1 MPKRIAVIDIGSNSA
16 RLVIFQRTSRYG
28 FHLIVQQKSRVR
40 IGEGA
45 YEAGGYLQP
54 VGIRRAFGALHSFT
68 HTLREYKVRKV
79 HCVATSALR
88 DAPNREAFLRV
99 VRQRLGLQIRVI
111 DGLREA
117 RYGAVAALNLLPIR
131 EGVTVDIGGGS
142 TDMALIR
149 EGRIVETVS
158 LDLGTVR
165 LKELFTDPGRSL
177 KEARTYIRQR
187 LETLPESFRSRLAV
201 GIGGTARALARG
213 IMLRSDYPFD
223 KIHAFGYPLKEHKAY
238 LKAIVEAPIERLPE
252 LYIKK
257 NRFDTIREGTHIF
270 LEVLRHL
277 EAKEVLTSG
286 VGVREGVFLHD
297 LLRRDGLRFPPGINP
312 SLRSIKDRFDL
323 LKLPEGNKQRIGRK
337 LFEAIV
343 DRYPSTPEHRRLLAD
358 ALSLSNI
365 GKMLTIYKEHQ
376 HAFYIA
382 MQELNFGFT
391 HSQMLTIA
399 LLMRSKGDSLY
410 YKPLYRRYK
419 PLLPAK
425 EVIKWLSFAYTLTLI
440 LHENSSRAEIDFS
453 WSGNTLRIRSDRPL
467 YLAHEAIANLQTP
480 KGITVELLDGWEESC
495 SGEIDEVTGQQE

>member
-45 YEAGGYLQP
+45 YEAGGRLQP
-54 VGIRRAFGALHSFT
+54 AGIRRAFGALHSFT
-68 HTLREYKVRKV
+68 HTLREYKVHKV

-111 DGLREA
+111 DGLKEA
-117 RYGAVAALNLLPIR
+117 RYGAIAALNLLPID
-131 EGVTVDIGGGS
+131 EGITVDIGGGS

-149 EGRIVETVS
+149 DGRIVETVS

-165 LKELFTDPGRSL
+165 LKELFTDQGRSL
-177 KEARTYIRQR
+177 KEARAYIRRR
-187 LETLPESFRSRLAV
+187 LESLPESFRSTLAV

-213 IMLRSDYPFD
+213 IMIESDYPFD
-223 KIHAFGYPLKEHKAY
+223 KIHAFSYSLKEHKSY
-238 LKAIVEAPIERLPE
+238 LKAIIEAPMERLGE
-252 LYIKK
+252 LSIKK
-257 NRFDTIREGTHIF
+257 NRFDTIREGAHIF

-297 LLRRDGLRFPPGINP
+297 LLRRDGLRFPPGVNP

-323 LKLPEGNKQRIGRK
+323 LNLPEGNKQLIGRR
-337 LFEAIV
+337 LFQAIT
-343 DRYPSTPEHRRLLAD
+343 DRYRSEPEHRQLLSD

-419 PLLPAK
+419 PLLPSK
-425 EVIKWLSFAYTLTLI
+425 EVIQWLSFAYTLTLI
-440 LHENSSRAEIDFS
+440 LHENSSRAEIRFS
-453 WSGNTLRIRSDRPL
+453 WEDNTLRIYSDRPL
-467 YLAHEAIANLQTP
+467 YLAHEAIDSLQTP
-480 KGITVELLDGWEESC
+480 KGISIVLIDGWEESC
-495 SGEIDEVTGQQE
+495 NGEIDEVIGPEE